1 MTVSVLFYQNDTLKN
16 TNTYA
21 FVLTLTYSRN
31 SFDMKMSILSEKY
44 IFLMTCNGKNI
55 WKLFKVRINE
65 SGLGEYD
72 AFFIFHDTVFRTY
85 PENHNTKE
93 DFYFLNQ
100 GTKTKFFLAVKVK
113 NNFNMMRISFLLKQL
128 CCCCLDIRFFSVI
141 LIGVSFCNSFQL
153 YVLFLSVH
161 WYTEDC
167 FTITEHCF
175 KSVYY

>member
-1 MTVSVLFYQNDTLKN
+1 MKG
-16 TNTYA
+16 
-21 FVLTLTYSRN
+21 N
-31 SFDMKMSILSEKY
+31 SIDFTAD
-44 IFLMTCNGKNI
+44 CR
-55 WKLFKVRINE
+55 VRINV
-65 SGLGEYD
+65 SLFRNYD
-72 AFFIFHDTVFRTY
+72 AFFIFYNTVFPTY
-85 PENHNTKE
+85 LENHDIKE
-93 DFYFLNQ
+93 NFCFLNQ

-113 NNFNMMRISFLLKQL
+113 NNFNMMCISFLLKQL

-167 FTITEHCF
+167 FTITERCF